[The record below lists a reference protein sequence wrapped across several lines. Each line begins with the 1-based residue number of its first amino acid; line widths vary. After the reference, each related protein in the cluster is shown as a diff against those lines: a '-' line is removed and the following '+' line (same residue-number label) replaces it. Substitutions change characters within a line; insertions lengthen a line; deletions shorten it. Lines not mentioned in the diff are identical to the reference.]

1 MAGWAAAAKVGG
13 DIIGGMIG
21 AHSARSINASQIKL
35 AREQMA
41 FQERMSSTAYQRSAK
56 DLQAAGLNR
65 ILALGKP
72 SSTPPGAQPPKLSVP
87 GEHLQRGI
95 SSAAQTGLMYAQM
108 KKLGAETEAVDANSF
123 FAKQRVRAFKAAEGA
138 IVDAAGNIS
147 FGNVP
152 SGQGDSFY
160 DRLISGRLNAPRLTN
175 MPQGTTQHTAKSIR
189 IQEQGTYKPDKGGKT
204 IQQMVSDTYD
214 DIKKRTGKAP
224 TKKEIQRLWAY
235 FKKQGYQ

>member
-21 AHSARSINASQIKL
+21 SHSARSINASQIRL
-35 AREQMA
+35 AREQMR

-56 DLQAAGLNR
+56 DLEAAGLNR

-72 SSTPPGAQPPKLSVP
+72 STTPPGAQPPKLSVP
-87 GEHLQRGI
+87 GEHMQRGI

-108 KKLGAETEAVDANSF
+108 KKLDSETEAVDANSF

-147 FGNVP
+147 FNPTGGNKPTFVEA
-152 SGQGDSFY
+152 
-160 DRLISGRLNAPRLTN
+160 LVTGRLNEPYQMA
-175 MPQGTTQHTAKSIR
+175 GTTRNTAKSIR
-189 IQEQGTYKPDKGGKT
+189 IENQGQYTPRKGEKS

-224 TKKEIQRLWAY
+224 TRKQIERLWAY
-235 FKKQGYQ
+235 FKKEGYQ